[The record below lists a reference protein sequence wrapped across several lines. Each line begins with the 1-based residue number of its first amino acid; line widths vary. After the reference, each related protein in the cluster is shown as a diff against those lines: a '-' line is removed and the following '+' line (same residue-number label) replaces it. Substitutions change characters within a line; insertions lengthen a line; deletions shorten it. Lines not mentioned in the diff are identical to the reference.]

1 MYAIDLLGGE
11 GVPIRSRPGC
21 IAFACLL
28 IVVPL
33 IVGIVIVGVY
43 LDRQV
48 TVSIQSQQLA
58 RLEGV
63 LGTLAEAV
71 AVKRSLQEQQATATD
86 LLEDIQT
93 ALDSYW
99 PSGQW
104 SPALAAVTESL
115 PETLVLTKLEA
126 RQEFVTRKVPSKAN
140 PKTTVETSVPVR
152 SLGIGVCGYDQD
164 GSYRAV
170 RQLQDRLRASAVL
183 GPRLDAVT
191 VSQESGTLGGEEVVR
206 YELNCTFKPEIR

>member
-1 MYAIDLLGGE
+1 MYTIDLLGGE

-33 IVGIVIVGVY
+33 VVGIVIVGVY

-63 LGTLAEAV
+63 LGTLSAAIEM
-71 AVKRSLQEQQATATD
+71 KRSLEEQKTNTTGV
-86 LLEDIQT
+86 LTDIQSVLGRHT
-93 ALDSYW
+93 
-99 PSGQW
+99 QW
-104 SPALAAVTESL
+104 SPALGAVTGSL
-115 PETLVLTKLEA
+115 PEALVLTKLEA
-126 RQEFVTRKVPSKAN
+126 RQDFVSRKVPSKAN
-140 PKTTVETSVPVR
+140 PKKTITINVPVR
-152 SLGIGVCGYDQD
+152 SLGIGVCGHD
-164 GSYRAV
+164 GHVSHQAV
-170 RQLQDRLRASAVL
+170 QQLQDSLRSSPVL

-191 VSQESGTLGGEEVVR
+191 VSQESGRFEGEDVVR
-206 YELNCTFKPEIR
+206 YELVCTFKPEIE